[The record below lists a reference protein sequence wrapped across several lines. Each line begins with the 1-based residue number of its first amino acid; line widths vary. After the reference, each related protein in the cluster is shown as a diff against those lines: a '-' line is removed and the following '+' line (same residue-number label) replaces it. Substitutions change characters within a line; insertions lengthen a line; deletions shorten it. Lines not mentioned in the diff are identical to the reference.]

1 MIIGIDGG
9 GTKTTGVAV
18 DEDGKILALKTV
30 GPSNPNSSSE
40 ETVRLEINELISI
53 LTKGKALT
61 EKDVVFA
68 GISGVE
74 SGGKKEWFMKLLRAF
89 TGPYA
94 KIFVDNDA
102 VTALYSETK
111 GQPGIVCIS
120 GTGSI
125 VYGINDMLKRDRVG
139 GWGYLIGDEY
149 SGFALGKKALD
160 HIFAEYDQG
169 DSPGELTDKILNLFK
184 VESVPELVPVMYEM
198 GKSRDRVA
206 SIAKIVIEHSSIG
219 DEKASGFLLEAA
231 DSMMKDITLLFH
243 KLYGREGV
251 PAQVPIVLTGGIN
264 QHAKEIITYLQ
275 EKGLKERSPFSFKLA
290 AQHPVAGAIYA
301 AHKEMGNDITPLFI
315 KRLEADLTTWM
326 KTDIEG

>member
-18 DEDGKILALKTV
+18 DDSGKITAFKTV

-40 ETVRLEINELISI
+40 ETVRHEINELFSV
-53 LTKGKALT
+53 LTKRKALT
-61 EKDVVFA
+61 EEDVVFA

-74 SGGKKEWFMKLLRAF
+74 SGGKKEWFIKLLREF
-89 TGPYA
+89 TGPLA
-94 KIFVDNDA
+94 NIFVDNDA

-125 VYGINDMLKRDRVG
+125 AFGINESQKRGRVG
-139 GWGYLIGDEY
+139 GWGFLIGDGY
-149 SGFALGKKALD
+149 SGFALGKRALE
-160 HIFAEYDQG
+160 HIFSEFDC
-169 DSPGELTDKILNLFK
+169 GELPEEMATLILKKFNVK
-184 VESVPELVPVMYEM
+184 TVPELIPNMYEL

-206 SIAKIVIEHSSIG
+206 SIAKIVIELSDTG
-219 DEKASGFLLEAA
+219 DEKATKFLHEAA
-231 DSMMKDITLLFH
+231 DSMFKDITLLFH
-243 KLYGREGV
+243 KLYEHEGDHT
-251 PAQVPIVLTGGIN
+251 QIPIVLTGGIN
-264 QHAKEIITYLQ
+264 QHAKLIINYLK

-301 AHKEMGNDITPLFI
+301 AHKETGKSITPIFI
-315 KRLEADLTTWM
+315 KRLEEELTIRM
-326 KTDIEG
+326 KTEVKG

>member
-18 DEDGKILALKTV
+18 DKDGNILAFKTV

-40 ETVRLEINELISI
+40 ETVRHEINELFSI

-74 SGGKKEWFMKLLRAF
+74 SGGKKEWFIKLLREF
-89 TGPYA
+89 TGPLA
-94 KIFVDNDA
+94 TIFVDNDA

-125 VYGINDMLKRDRVG
+125 VYGINDSQKRDRVG
-139 GWGYLIGDEY
+139 GWGFLIGDEY
-149 SGFALGKKALD
+149 SGFAVGKKALE
-160 HIFAEYDQG
+160 HIFSELDHG
-169 DSPGELTDKILNLFK
+169 ELPGEMANRILRQFY
-184 VESVPELVPVMYEM
+184 VETVPELIPVMYEM

-206 SIAKIVIEHSSIG
+206 SIAKIVIELSDKG
-219 DEKASGFLLEAA
+219 DERAIKFLHEAA
-231 DSMMKDITLLFH
+231 DSMLKDITLLFK
-243 KLYGREGV
+243 KLYEREGDHK
-251 PAQVPIVLTGGIN
+251 QIPIVLTGGIN

-301 AHKEMGNDITPLFI
+301 AHKEIGKNITPSFV
-315 KRLEADLTTWM
+315 KRLEEELTTWV
-326 KTDIEG
+326 KTDVKG

>member
-18 DEDGKILALKTV
+18 EEGGKILALKTV

-40 ETVRLEINELISI
+40 EAVRHEINELFSI

-61 EKDVVFA
+61 EEDVVFA

-74 SGGKKEWFMKLLRAF
+74 SGGKKEWFIKLLREF
-89 TGPYA
+89 TGPLA
-94 KIFVDNDA
+94 NIFVDNDA

-125 VYGINDMLKRDRVG
+125 VYGINDMLERDRVG
-139 GWGYLIGDEY
+139 GWGYLIGDGY

-160 HIFAEYDQG
+160 HIFSNYDQG
-169 DSPGELTDKILNLFK
+169 ESPGEMSDKILNQFK
-184 VESVPELVPVMYEM
+184 VETVPELVPVMYEM

-206 SIAKIVIEHSSIG
+206 SIAKIVIELSSIG
-219 DEKASGFLLEAA
+219 DEKAISFLHEAA
-231 DSMMKDITLLFH
+231 DSMMKDITILFY
-243 KLYGREGV
+243 KLYGQDGEHT
-251 PAQVPIVLTGGIN
+251 QIPIVLTGGIN
-264 QHAKEIITYLQ
+264 QHAKEIITYLK
-275 EKGLKERSPFSFKLA
+275 EKGLKERSPFSFKRA

-301 AHKEMGNDITPLFI
+301 SHKEMGKNITPIFI
-315 KRLEADLTTWM
+315 KRLEAELTKWM
-326 KTDIEG
+326 KTDVKG

>member
-18 DEDGKILALKTV
+18 DEGGKILALKTV
-30 GPSNPNSSSE
+30 GPSNPNSSTE
-40 ETVRLEINELISI
+40 ETVRHEINELFSI

-74 SGGKKEWFMKLLRAF
+74 SGGKKEWFIKLLREF
-89 TGPYA
+89 TGPLA
-94 KIFVDNDA
+94 NIFIDNDA

-125 VYGINDMLKRDRVG
+125 VYGINDKLKRDRVG
-139 GWGYLIGDEY
+139 GWGFLIGDGY
-149 SGFALGKKALD
+149 SGFAVGKKALEY
-160 HIFAEYDQG
+160 IFSEFDRG
-169 DSPGELTDKILNLFK
+169 ELPGEMTTLILKKFDVK
-184 VESVPELVPVMYEM
+184 TVPELIPNMYEL

-206 SIAKIVIEHSSIG
+206 SIAKIVIELS
-219 DEKASGFLLEAA
+219 KAGEERAIKFLHEAA
-231 DSMMKDITLLFH
+231 DSMFKDITLLFH
-243 KLYGREGV
+243 KLYEH
-251 PAQVPIVLTGGIN
+251 QSDHKQIPIVLTGGIN
-264 QHAKEIITYLQ
+264 QHAKEIVTYLQ

-290 AQHPVAGAIYA
+290 AQHPVAGAIFA
-301 AHKEMGNDITPLFI
+301 AQKEMGKDITPSFI
-315 KRLEADLTTWM
+315 KRLEEELTTWM
-326 KTDIEG
+326 KTEVKG

>member
-18 DEDGKILALKTV
+18 DEDGKILSFKTV
-30 GPSNPNSSSE
+30 GPSNPNSSTE
-40 ETVRLEINELISI
+40 ETVRSEINELFSI
-53 LTKGKALT
+53 LTTGKALT
-61 EKDVVFA
+61 ENDVVFA

-74 SGGKKEWFMKLLRAF
+74 SGGKKEWFIKLLREF
-89 TGPYA
+89 TGPLA

-125 VYGINDMLKRDRVG
+125 VYGINDKLKRDRVG
-139 GWGYLIGDEY
+139 GWGFLIGDGY
-149 SGFALGKKALD
+149 SGFALGKKAL
-160 HIFAEYDQG
+160 EYTFSEFDRG
-169 DSPGELTDKILNLFK
+169 ELPGEMTTLILKKFD
-184 VESVPELVPVMYEM
+184 VTTVPELIPNMYEL

-206 SIAKIVIEHSSIG
+206 SIAKIVIDLANTG
-219 DEKASGFLLEAA
+219 DERAIEFLHEAA
-231 DSMMKDITLLFH
+231 DCMLKDITRLFH
-243 KLYGREGV
+243 KLYEREGDHK
-251 PAQVPIVLTGGIN
+251 QIPIVLTGGIN
-264 QHAKEIITYLQ
+264 QHAKVIKNYLQ

-301 AHKEMGNDITPLFI
+301 AHKEMGKNINPSFV
-315 KRLEADLTTWM
+315 KRLEEELTTWM
-326 KTDIEG
+326 KTDVKG

>member
-18 DEDGKILALKTV
+18 DEDGKILAIKTV
-30 GPSNPNSSSE
+30 GPSNPNSSPE
-40 ETVRLEINELISI
+40 ETVRHEIKELFSV
-53 LTKGKALT
+53 LTKEKALT
-61 EKDVVFA
+61 EEDVVFA

-74 SGGKKEWFMKLLRAF
+74 SGGKKEWFIELLKEFA
-89 TGPYA
+89 GPYA

-125 VYGINDMLKRDRVG
+125 VYGINAMLERDRVG
-139 GWGYLIGDEY
+139 GWGYLIGDGY
-149 SGFALGKKALD
+149 SGFALGKKTLD
-160 HIFAEYDQG
+160 HIFSLYDQG
-169 DSPGELTDKILNLFK
+169 ESPGEMTDKILNQFK
-184 VESVPELVPVMYEM
+184 VETVPELVPVVYEM
-198 GKSRDRVA
+198 GKTRDRVA
-206 SIAKIVIEHSSIG
+206 AIAKIVIELSCIG
-219 DEKASGFLLEAA
+219 DEKAIGFLHEAA

-243 KLYGREGV
+243 KLYGREGEHT
-251 PAQVPIVLTGGIN
+251 QIPIVLTGGIN
-264 QHAKEIITYLQ
+264 QHSKEIITYLL

-301 AHKEMGNDITPLFI
+301 AHKAMGKDITPIFI
-315 KRLEADLTTWM
+315 KRLEAELTKWM
-326 KTDIEG
+326 KTDVKG